1 MSNTIGEINY
11 NQKTAQKCAV
21 RETTEKSINSLFQRN
36 IITKDEKD
44 NLLQKYLRGEVTF
57 GDDGLTAEE
66 AQNVATENLEEINN
80 QTKLVFQTGGAKTSY
95 IVQAGDTPEVI
106 AEKMGLSREDA
117 KNFARKIK
125 ADAIKD
131 GVYYRYGFQAGDII
145 VLPGDFQDKIDTMT
159 QNGIYATDSKSID
172 ENYIKARKEKS
183 RKTPKSDTTT

>member
-66 AQNVATENLEEINN
+66 ALNFSRENLDEINK
-80 QTKLVFQTGGAKTSY
+80 QSQVIFQTGG
-95 IVQAGDTPEVI
+95 G
-106 AEKMGLSREDA
+106 
-117 KNFARKIK
+117 
-125 ADAIKD
+125 
-131 GVYYRYGFQAGDII
+131 
-145 VLPGDFQDKIDTMT
+145 
-159 QNGIYATDSKSID
+159 
-172 ENYIKARKEKS
+172 
-183 RKTPKSDTTT
+183 